1 MRVSKQKMPHGKA
14 DSDKPSMYAIRGAIS
29 APRRTVNV
37 PVMSTHTLE
46 LRTAP
51 VTLARA
57 PWEVDHE

>member
-1 MRVSKQKMPHGKA
+1 MPEGKA
-14 DSDKPSMYAIRGAIS
+14 ASDKASMYAIRGAIS
-29 APRRTVNV
+29 GPRRTVNV

-57 PWEVDHE
+57 PWEKENG